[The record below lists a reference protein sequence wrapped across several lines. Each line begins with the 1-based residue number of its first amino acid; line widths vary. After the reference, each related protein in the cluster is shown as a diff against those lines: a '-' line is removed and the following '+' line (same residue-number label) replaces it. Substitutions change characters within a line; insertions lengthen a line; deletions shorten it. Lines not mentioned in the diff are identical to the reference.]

1 MIRDRRWGVL
11 GPLLVG
17 LVLLLSR
24 GVAQDRPTPEAGSAG
39 VRGVDVGGLEA
50 RAAEASGARL
60 EKVATSRVEDGAEA
74 SVPEGPRHPEVGFRD
89 RERLLEHFRKHGREF
104 GVRKPDEYLRLAQ
117 VLRDRPKDENVLVF
131 VRNDAVT
138 CKFDR
143 GSGAFVAYNSDGT
156 LRTFF
161 RPNDGEAYF
170 ERQKSRGTR

>member
-24 GVAQDRPTPEAGSAG
+24 GVAQDRTTPETRTPG
-39 VRGVDVGGLEA
+39 VSGVDAAGLEA
-50 RAAEASGARL
+50 RVADAAEASGGSAL
-60 EKVATSRVEDGAEA
+60 PTD
-74 SVPEGPRHPEVGFRD
+74 GPRHPEVGFRD
-89 RERLLEHFRKHGREF
+89 RERLLDHFRKHGREF
-104 GVRKPDEYLRLAQ
+104 GVRKPEEYLRLAQ
-117 VLRDRPKDENVLVF
+117 VLRDRPKDDNVLVF

-143 GSGAFVAYNSDGT
+143 ASGAFVAYNSDGT

-170 ERQKSRGTR
+170 ERQKTRVMAR